1 MYPDV
6 TCVRADY
13 TVRSP
18 YCGNGRPML
27 TCCGIFQ
34 QENPETNRH
43 HTVAVIA
50 VIALSSDAVAAEPD
64 EIRSTLNAMQSI
76 ALAIYNTNLALGQE
90 SAQDQ
95 AQKRP
100 ERTLLDISAQIRFL
114 TGGMGWKADYVT
126 ELSFKDNS
134 IDIYNCRRQN

>member
-1 MYPDV
+1 M
-6 TCVRADY
+6 
-13 TVRSP
+13 
-18 YCGNGRPML
+18 
-27 TCCGIFQ
+27 
-34 QENPETNRH
+34 
-43 HTVAVIA
+43 AVIA

-100 ERTLLDISAQIRFL
+100 ERTLLDISAQISYL